1 MELVSDE
8 IRSPHPLPPP
18 APTIIS

>member
-1 MELVSDE
+1 MELVSDV
-8 IRSPHPLPPP
+8 IRPPNPLRPP